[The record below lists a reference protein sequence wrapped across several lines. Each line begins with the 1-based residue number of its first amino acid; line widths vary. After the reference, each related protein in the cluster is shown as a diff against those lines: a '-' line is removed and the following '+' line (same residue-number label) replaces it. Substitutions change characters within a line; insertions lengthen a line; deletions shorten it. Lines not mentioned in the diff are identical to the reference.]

1 MKGVSYERNPFK
13 CIEAEAYV
21 TAINILAVEY
31 LIKTNDPE
39 EYSRRIHQVY
49 SLTDDD
55 LSILWCRLS
64 INMHT
69 STLGAMITQGD
80 YDHQLENL
88 FEFLDHPEEW
98 RNDE

>member
-1 MKGVSYERNPFK
+1 MNFRRDPFK
-13 CIEAEAYV
+13 SQEAEAYV

-31 LIKTNDPE
+31 LIKTNNEE
-39 EYSRRIHQVY
+39 EYVGRTDQVN
-49 SLTDDD
+49 SLSECELDA
-55 LSILWCRLS
+55 LWGYLA

-88 FEFLDHPEEW
+88 FDFLDQTF
-98 RNDE
+98 RTDNQI